1 MGSRKGQCQKRTLNK
16 SHYANKVQDTDE
28 PSLLGGSEEG
38 RGRVKRGAL
47 RAGLEDTALT
57 HVRNARVLTKA
68 ETA

>member
-1 MGSRKGQCQKRTLNK
+1 M
-16 SHYANKVQDTDE
+16 
-28 PSLLGGSEEG
+28 LGGSEEG
-38 RGRVKRGAL
+38 RGAL